1 MDGPDTEATTR
12 FELRLAALRTELGA
26 LGGDRLIRD
35 VLVSAKRAEATLA
48 ETRTLLESNL
58 TGLFG
63 DESADAR
70 QQLTN
75 WLDHARE
82 QIRRALA
89 EEHDVD
95 TIRQRLT
102 MAVSLTDMVVQRMRE
117 KIEELRSKQL
127 L

>member
-1 MDGPDTEATTR
+1 VDQPQSDAATR
-12 FELRLAALRTELGA
+12 FEQRLTALRSDLSA

-35 VLVSAKRAEATLA
+35 VLLSARRVETSLA
-48 ETRTLLESNL
+48 ETRSLLEGNM
-58 TGLFG
+58 TVLFG
-63 DESADAR
+63 DETADTR
-70 QQLTN
+70 HQLLS

-82 QIRRALA
+82 QIRRGLA

-102 MAVSLTDMVVQRMRE
+102 MAVALTDMVVQRMRE
-117 KIEELRSKQL
+117 KMEELRSKQL

>member
-1 MDGPDTEATTR
+1 MDDRESQAATR
-12 FELRLAALRTELGA
+12 FEQRLNALRSDLSA

-35 VLVSAKRAEATLA
+35 VLVSARRVESAFF
-48 ETRTLLESNL
+48 ETRSLLEGNMNV
-58 TGLFG
+58 LFG
-63 DESADAR
+63 DESADVR

-95 TIRQRLT
+95 AIRQRLT
-102 MAVSLTDMVVQRMRE
+102 MAVALTDMVVQRMRE
-117 KIEELRSKQL
+117 KMEVLRSKHL

>member
-1 MDGPDTEATTR
+1 MDDRESQAATR
-12 FELRLAALRTELGA
+12 FEQRLSVLRSDLSA

-35 VLVSAKRAEATLA
+35 VLLSARRVEFALA
-48 ETRTLLESNL
+48 ETRALLEGNM
-58 TGLFG
+58 TVLFG
-63 DESADAR
+63 DESPEAR
-70 QQLTN
+70 HQLSN

-82 QIRRALA
+82 QLRRALS

-102 MAVSLTDMVVQRMRE
+102 VAVALTDMVVQRMRE
-117 KIEELRSKQL
+117 KMEDLRSKNL

>member
-1 MDGPDTEATTR
+1 MNDRESQAATR
-12 FELRLAALRTELGA
+12 FEQRLNALRSDLSA

-35 VLVSAKRAEATLA
+35 VLLSARRVESAFF
-48 ETRTLLESNL
+48 ETRSLLDGNMNV
-58 TGLFG
+58 LFG
-63 DESADAR
+63 DESADVR
-70 QQLTN
+70 QQLTD

-95 TIRQRLT
+95 AIRQRLT
-102 MAVSLTDMVVQRMRE
+102 MAVALTDMVVQRMRE
-117 KIEELRSKQL
+117 KMEVLRSKHL